1 MEEKIGSLIDALTR
15 LVDNL
20 EEKSTKDVVS
30 EGRLDRPDDD
40 FHDPVKEKEKEF
52 KKQAEIHEKERSKK
66 EKKKKDP
73 RKILKTIMPV
83 SIVEIDKKALK
94 QLAKIIPTGNKI
106 KEKIKKEEPPKQG
119 LFDFLKMVGLGVL
132 ATVLA
137 PVVAFVAMFKEIGN
151 QKWFISL
158 KNFVKDSK
166 IGKMIG
172 SALTTIKKA
181 FTSLGT
187 RFPKIGAMVGKLFGK
202 GGTLTGIFSKITT
215 MGKTVMDLVK
225 STKIGAIAGKVG
237 KLMGKI
243 FAPVMIVWGVIETVM
258 GAVKGYKEDGVAG
271 AIKGGVNSLFD
282 FLVVDLVN
290 LIVSIPAWFLE
301 KIGLKNV
308 AKSLKD
314 NVAGILQ
321 SIKDMFGGIVDT
333 AVGVFTLNPARIK
346 KGLKDLF
353 GGAKDFVGFVLS
365 SFVDPVINFLVK
377 DVFKWGDP
385 ESPFSF
391 KKDVLDPAVNKVKRW
406 FKGLLSLG
414 DTEDG
419 GWSLTAFINGVETK
433 VIEFFTGI
441 FAWGDVTDEK
451 GEKTGEWS
459 LGTFVG
465 TAVEKAKEWVVGLF
479 SWADPAII
487 FSLVDQAKEVW
498 GEIKSWFTGLIKW
511 ADTDTD
517 EKGNKDGFIISTV
530 KGVVKNVKQYF
541 EKLFTFD
548 SAKSITTSVINI
560 ATWLPNLV
568 VSGLGGVSAWF
579 LELFG
584 FEEGATKIKEW
595 TAKFSIGD
603 LVVGAVTK
611 VWEWFKGRFP
621 DASAYITKKWDEL
634 TDNVKD
640 IGSWIWDKVKN
651 IWNWIKKL
659 WMDPKKTI
667 EDAWN
672 TTTGSIKSIGD
683 WLKKKFTAVGEWIS
697 GMFTDIV
704 GDIKT
709 GWTNTVGAAASIGA
723 WLKDKFVA
731 VGEWFTTLFSDPKT
745 AIKEAWENMLE
756 GALNIGSWIG
766 GKLKSAWES
775 LTDLIGIGSVS
786 DLIPDSLKDIGSY
799 VWSKVSGVW
808 DSITEVFD
816 NIVNFDVKGYI
827 KNEIK
832 SKGGVVGEKIYDFV
846 FGDEDAAAEAASK
859 EQKAIEKTVAVT
871 GAPVSDET
879 IKNMDKARERIE
891 DQVLGDAYQKNM
903 ESVYDS
909 LDNLLESGE
918 GKEDKIYMA
927 LQRAAKGMDSKDFE
941 DKEEIQELMNRLN
954 IGGLSESDRL
964 ARKELA
970 AELAKGY
977 TNVTGF
983 DDTNQIGDAFMTEK
997 ARNFANQEVTRVK
1010 NEEMVSAYMEQLKT
1024 EGINL
1029 GDKKY
1034 SVNMLSSGKTDITQ
1048 PMIDSY
1054 RELQAKYE
1062 AAQGAD
1068 KEQLGY
1074 YMKALEQIGV
1084 SKQFEATP
1092 PSDPSMKQP
1101 ITPVNRVMEQT
1112 QQVIPEQQLPSR
1124 GRGGRPTKY
1133 YENLKVTSELP
1144 DLNTDQAADNIR
1156 VSGESINTGT
1166 QNLADVVKS
1175 GFPEPSSPYAWEYL
1189 RMSGENI
1196 NDGSRRIYEQSLE
1209 YKKAAEST
1217 SKTSDKNNQA
1227 LINKVDQMVEIMAE
1241 NSETH
1246 KKTLEVLE
1254 QHGLIDKQG
1263 NTVVNNGGNSTVVN
1277 NMTVE
1282 SGIMQFRDRVVGR
1295 LNTK

>member
-1 MEEKIGSLIDALTR
+1 MEEKIGSLVDALTK
-15 LVDNL
+15 LVEKLDD
-20 EEKSTKDVVS
+20 KSTNEVVS
-30 EGRLDRPDDD
+30 DGRLGNPTDD
-40 FHDPVKEKEKEF
+40 FHDPVKDKEKEF

-94 QLAKIIPTGNKI
+94 QLAKIIPTGSKI

-119 LFDFLKMVGLGVL
+119 IFDFLKMVGLGVL

-137 PVVAFVAMFKEIGN
+137 PVIAFVAMFKEIGS

-172 SALTTIKKA
+172 NALTTIKKA

-187 RFPKIGAMVGKLFGK
+187 RFPKIGAMVGKLFGE
-202 GGTLTGIFSKITT
+202 GGKITGIFTKIST

-225 STKIGAIAGKVG
+225 STKIGTIAGKVG
-237 KLMGKI
+237 KFMGKI
-243 FAPVMIVWGVIETVM
+243 FAPVMILWGVIETVM
-258 GAVKGYKEDGVAG
+258 GAVKGYEEDGVAG
-271 AIKGGVNSLFD
+271 GIKGGVNALFD

-308 AKSLKD
+308 AKALKD

-333 AVGVFTLNPARIK
+333 AVGVFTLDPKRVV
-346 KGLKDLF
+346 KGLKELF
-353 GGAKDFVGFVLS
+353 GGAKDFVGFVLGT
-365 SFVDPVINFLVK
+365 FIDPVINFLVK

-391 KKDVLDPAVNKVKRW
+391 KKDVLDPAVNKVKKW

-419 GWSLTAFINGVETK
+419 GWSLTTFINGVEAK
-433 VIEFFTGI
+433 VIKFFTDI
-441 FAWGDVTDEK
+441 FAWGEVTDEE
-451 GEKTGEWS
+451 GNKTGEWS
-459 LGTFVG
+459 LGTFIG
-465 TAVEKAKEWVVGLF
+465 TIAEKVKVWLTGLF
-479 SWADPAII
+479 AWADPTDVV
-487 FSLVDQAKEVW
+487 FSLVDKAKEVW

-511 ADTDTD
+511 SESDTD
-517 EKGNKDGFIISTV
+517 EKGNKDGFIVSTV
-530 KGVVKNVKQYF
+530 KGVVQNVKRYF

-548 SAKSITTSVINI
+548 STKSIATSVINI

-579 LELFG
+579 VELFG
-584 FEEGATKIKEW
+584 FKEGATQIKEW
-595 TAKFSIGD
+595 TDKFSIGD
-603 LVVGAVTK
+603 LAVGAVTK

-621 DASAYITKKWDEL
+621 DASAYITKKWNDL
-634 TDNVKD
+634 TGSVKD
-640 IGSWIWDKVKN
+640 IGNWIWGKVKKV
-651 IWNWIKKL
+651 WDWIKLL
-659 WMDPKKTI
+659 WADPKKTI
-667 EDAWN
+667 EDSWN
-672 TTTGSIKSIGD
+672 NITGSIKSIGD
-683 WLKKKFTAVGEWIS
+683 WLKKKFVAIGEWIT
-697 GMFTDIV
+697 GMFPDIV
-704 GDIKT
+704 GSIKT
-709 GWTNTVGAAASIGA
+709 GWTDTIGAATS
-723 WLKDKFVA
+723 
-731 VGEWFTTLFSDPKT
+731 
-745 AIKEAWENMLE
+745 M
-756 GALNIGSWIG
+756 GSWIG
-766 GKLKSAWES
+766 DKLKSAWKA
-775 LTDLIGIGSVS
+775 LTDLISIGNVS
-786 DLIPDSLKDIGSY
+786 DLIPESLKDIGSY

-808 DSITEVFD
+808 DSITEVFE

-827 KNEIK
+827 KKQIK
-832 SKGGVVGEKIYDFV
+832 GKGGIVGEKIYDFV
-846 FGDEDAAAEAASK
+846 FGDEDAAAEAANK

-871 GAPVSDET
+871 GAPVSDKT

-909 LDNLLESGE
+909 LDDLLESGE
-918 GKEDKIYMA
+918 GNKDKIYMA
-927 LQRAAKGMDSKDFE
+927 LQRAAKGMDTEGFE
-941 DKEEIQELMNRLN
+941 DNEEIQELMNRLN

-964 ARKELA
+964 AREKLA

-997 ARNFANQEVTRVK
+997 ARNFANQEVKRVK

-1034 SVNMLSSGKTDITQ
+1034 SVDMIKSGKTDITQ

-1084 SKQFEATP
+1084 SKQFEPVP
-1092 PSDPSMKQP
+1092 PPEPSMKQP
-1101 ITPVNRVMEQT
+1101 KTPVNRVMEQT
-1112 QQVIPEQQLPSR
+1112 QQVVPEPKLPSR

-1156 VSGESINTGT
+1156 TSGDNINTGAR
-1166 QNLADVVKS
+1166 NLADVTKD
-1175 GFPEPSSPYAWEYL
+1175 GFPKPGSPYAWEYL
-1189 RMSGENI
+1189 RIAGENI
-1196 NDGSRRIYEQSLE
+1196 NEGSRKIFEQSLE
-1209 YKKAAEST
+1209 YKKSTETNNTEAEKSQQLLA
-1217 SKTSDKNNQA
+1217 K
-1227 LINKVDQMVEIMAE
+1227 KVDRMVEIMTE

-1263 NTVVNNGGNSTVVN
+1263 DTVVNNGGNSTVVN
-1277 NMTVE
+1277 NLTVE
-1282 SGIMQFRDRVVGR
+1282 SDIMSFRDRVVGR